1 MSRMIA
7 PQVLSICL
15 MALCNMVYA
24 TDLQQAVD
32 IALQTYPA
40 VQSQQ
45 ATVAANADLVR
56 KEKGGY
62 LPSMDVEGGIG
73 RETAD
78 NPSTRALDPN
88 GDGVITLT
96 QKESA
101 LVMKQLLFDGGKVG
115 GKVLQSKAEESFS
128 QFELAQLKEL
138 IAFQAAEAYLNV
150 QKARELVTIQQ
161 QNVDIHADI
170 YRKMQRLLDGG
181 AGLRSDMELA
191 QGRLAQAQAELDT
204 AKGNL
209 EDANA
214 TYLQIIG
221 QKAPAEM
228 ILPEEVTSLPN
239 SLQAAQDKADSINP
253 MIAASE
259 SQWDKTQGQVHEAK
273 ASFMPTVSFDVA
285 GGLRNDLDGVP
296 GDDNF
301 AEAMVVATYNILKG
315 GSDKAAL
322 EAAHANAV
330 SAERTIMTTKREVGN
345 DVALAWD
352 ALSALQN
359 SLPDLYTHQIDSN
372 KVALAYGKQFRL
384 GQRTLFDV
392 MNASS
397 EYFDAQTSYVTAK
410 YNVRISQYR
419 LLAAMGNLV
428 STLHKSQ

>member
-1 MSRMIA
+1 MSRTTALPIA
-7 PQVLSICL
+7 CVCL
-15 MALCNMVYA
+15 MAFCRSLYA
-24 TDLQQAVD
+24 IDLQQAVD
-32 IALQTYPA
+32 TALQTYPA

-62 LPSMDVEGGIG
+62 LPAMDIEGGIG

-115 GKVLQSKAEESFS
+115 GKVLQSKAEEAFS

-138 IAFQAAEAYLNV
+138 IAFQAAQAYLNV
-150 QKARELVTIQQ
+150 QKARELVSIQQ
-161 QNVDIHADI
+161 QNVAVHADI
-170 YRKMQRLLDGG
+170 YDKMQRLLAGG

-191 QGRLAQAQAELDT
+191 QGRLAQAEADLQIARG
-204 AKGNL
+204 KL
-209 EDANA
+209 EDADA

-221 QKAPAEM
+221 QKVPSEM
-228 ILPEEVTSLPN
+228 SLPEGVTSLPN
-239 SLQAAQDKADSINP
+239 SLQAAQDKANSINP

-259 SQWDKTQGQVHEAK
+259 AEWDKTQGQVHEAK

-330 SAERTIMTTKREVGN
+330 SAERTIVTTQREVGN

-352 ALSALQN
+352 EFNALQN

-372 KVALAYGKQFRL
+372 KVAIAYGKQFKL

-410 YNVRISQYR
+410 YDMRISQYR

-428 STLHKSQ
+428 STLHTHA